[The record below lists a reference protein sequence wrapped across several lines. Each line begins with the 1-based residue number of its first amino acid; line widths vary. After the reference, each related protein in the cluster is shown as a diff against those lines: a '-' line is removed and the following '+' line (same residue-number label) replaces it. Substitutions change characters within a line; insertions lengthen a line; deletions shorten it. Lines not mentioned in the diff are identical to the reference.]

1 MEPPVT
7 RSASSTPVRSIDVA
21 SAERA
26 AAPVPGRERMPAVVP
41 VGSERSGAV
50 VRLKGLRR
58 TVDLIVHR
66 IGMEAVGRGSGFDPL
81 LRSIR
86 IERRA
91 LETELRQKGVAGEDL
106 SAEARGVRGWLGWL
120 AGHAAEP
127 AAGGEAD
134 HAAPLAASIAATAR
148 VREDLA
154 RRLAADDALLRHL
167 TGRRRI
173 DRGLLHADPDRR
185 LIVAFRPMR
194 AVTRAEVREGAVRV
208 WVQAPLAAA
217 SGDELMAVAAMVAG
231 DGPARQRVHEAMLA
245 TPYQSA
251 LAGIEDL
258 GGAVARTR
266 GAVHDLE
273 SSFRRVNASF
283 FGGRMERPT
292 ISWSRADTRRMFG
305 HYEFVSDSLVVS
317 SSLDRGDVPEF
328 VVDFIVYHELLHKK
342 HGLRWSGSRA
352 HAHTPEFRR
361 DERRFP
367 GMAEAERVLRRI
379 AAGR

>member
-1 MEPPVT
+1 MT
-7 RSASSTPVRSIDVA
+7 RSASPTPVRSIDVA

-26 AAPVPGRERMPAVVP
+26 AAPVPGRERAPAASP
-41 VGSERSGAV
+41 AGTARSRAA
-50 VRLKGLRR
+50 VRLSGLRR

-66 IGMEAVGRGSGFDPL
+66 IGLEAAGRGSGRDAL
-81 LRSIR
+81 HRSIR

-106 SAEARGVRGWLGWL
+106 STEARGVRGWLGWL
-120 AGHAAEP
+120 AGHGADA
-127 AAGGEAD
+127 AAGDPPAHDGA
-134 HAAPLAASIAATAR
+134 LAASIAATAR

-185 LIVAFRPMR
+185 LVVAFRPMR
-194 AVTRAEVREGAVRV
+194 AVTRAEVRDGAVRV
-208 WVQAPLAAA
+208 WVQAPLAAV
-217 SGDELMAVAAMVAG
+217 SGDELGAVAAMVAG

-251 LAGIEDL
+251 LSMIEDL
-258 GGAVARTR
+258 GGSVARAR

-273 SSFRRVNASF
+273 ASFRRVNLRF
-283 FGGRMERPT
+283 FDGRMDRPT
-292 ISWSRADTRRMFG
+292 ISWSRTDTRRMFG
-305 HYEFVSDSLVVS
+305 HYEFVSDALVVS
-317 SSLDRGDVPEF
+317 SSLDRVDVPEF

-342 HGLRWSGSRA
+342 HGLRWTGSRA
-352 HAHTPEFRR
+352 HAHTSEFRR

-379 AAGR
+379 AAGH